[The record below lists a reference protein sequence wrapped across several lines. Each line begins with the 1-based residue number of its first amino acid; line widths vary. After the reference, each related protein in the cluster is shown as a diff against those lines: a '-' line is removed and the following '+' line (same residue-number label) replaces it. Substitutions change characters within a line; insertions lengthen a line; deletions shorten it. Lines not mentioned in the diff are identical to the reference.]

1 MYMTASQLRWI
12 ETACEEAYPNE
23 ACGLL
28 VGRWKGE
35 VARVSEVHASGNV
48 AENPR
53 RAFEV
58 DPQLLLALHKC
69 LRQSKDTLLGIYHSH
84 PDSAALPSAHD
95 LDRAWQPEMIWLIT
109 TVRDGRASETKAHR
123 LADSAFVPFPL
134 ALEAAS

>member
-1 MYMTASQLRWI
+1 MHMTASQLRWI

>member
-1 MYMTASQLRWI
+1 MTASQLRWI